1 MNIVIVTGVLQDNEK
16 EEKLALTKVS
26 IEEILE
32 AQQLEE
38 QNKQKQSKDA
48 KFAPPLAKAYDESV
62 DDY

>member
-1 MNIVIVTGVLQDNEK
+1 MLQDNEK

-32 AQQLEE
+32 EQQLQE
-38 QNKQKQSKDA
+38 QKKQKQSKDA
-48 KFAPPLAKAYDESV
+48 KFAPLLKKTYDESI